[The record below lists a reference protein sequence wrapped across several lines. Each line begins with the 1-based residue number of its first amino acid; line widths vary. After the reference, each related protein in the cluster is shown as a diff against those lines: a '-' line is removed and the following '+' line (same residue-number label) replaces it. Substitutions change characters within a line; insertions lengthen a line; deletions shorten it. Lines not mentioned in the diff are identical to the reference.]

1 MGLSRRPE
9 RRLDLP
15 GLARSIIS
23 YCDAVGVERACFVG
37 NSLGCPLI
45 VELAA
50 SFPQRVERAVLV
62 SPAGGPTNQPLGRA
76 LGQMALDSYREPVS
90 MLPIAVTDYARFGV
104 LSSFA
109 LFRAMTRYP
118 TLERLRLLDAP
129 TLVIA
134 GLRDPLV
141 HVERAKVFSGLPDVT
156 VVSVPGAHA
165 LNHSAPQLISELV
178 EAFIDGAE
186 LESSTG
192 QRSTVRTIRVP

>member
-1 MGLSRRPE
+1 V
-9 RRLDLP
+9 
-15 GLARSIIS
+15 S
-23 YCDAVGVERACFVG
+23 YCDEVGVASACFVG

-50 SFPQRVERAVLV
+50 AYPERVDSAVLV

-76 LGQMALDSYREPVS
+76 LGQMALDSYREPLS
-90 MLPIAVTDYARFGV
+90 MLPIAVTDYLHFGV
-104 LSSFA
+104 ISGLA

-141 HVERAKVFSGLPDVT
+141 HLERVTVFSGLHDVT
-156 VVSVPGAHA
+156 CVSVPGAHA
-165 LNHSAPQLISELV
+165 LNFSAPELVSELT
-178 EAFIDGAE
+178 EAFLDGAP
-186 LESSTG
+186 LVTTTG
-192 QRSTVRTIRVP
+192 VRSGVTVLDVP